1 MKRQHSAKQRRPRI
15 TVAINSYR
23 NAHMLRLCIA
33 SVQKALSD
41 IDGELIVADS
51 ATQDDT
57 RDLMRQEFPDIQF
70 LPDAANIGFGAMVNK
85 CLAVATGTYI
95 FLINSDT
102 IVEEHTLRD
111 LCAYFDTHPEI
122 GILAP
127 AQKLFSGKVIPTYF
141 RFYRPLTVVYRRTP
155 LGRFAFARRHLAHFE
170 MQDYKRR
177 TPCAVDWV
185 MGSALMVQR
194 VKAQDVGG
202 MDPRFFM
209 YMEDVD
215 WCRRFWEKGYPVVY
229 HPAITMYHYYG
240 KGSATGGFWRSLLRN
255 RLTWIHIA
263 SAVKYFFKYG
273 GKRNPRL
280 RSMGEVG

>member
-1 MKRQHSAKQRRPRI
+1 MPQQYRTATSQPRI

-23 NAHMLRLCIA
+23 NVHMLRLCIMSA
-33 SVQKALSD
+33 QKALTD
-41 IDGELIVADS
+41 MDGELIVADS

-57 RDLMRQEFPDIQF
+57 RDLMRQEFPDVQF
-70 LPDAANIGFGAMVNK
+70 LPDAKNIGFGAMINK
-85 CLAVATGTYI
+85 CLAVAQGKYI
-95 FLINSDT
+95 FFINSDT
-102 IVEEHTLRD
+102 IIEENTLHD
-111 LCAYFDTHPEI
+111 LCAYFDAHPKI
-122 GILAP
+122 GILVP
-127 AQKLFSGKVIPTYF
+127 AQKLFNGKIIPTYF
-141 RFYRPLTVVYRRTP
+141 RFYRPLTVIYRRTP

-170 MQDYKRR
+170 MRDYDRR
-177 TPCAVDWV
+177 APRAVDWV

-194 VKAQDVGG
+194 TKVRDVGS

-240 KGSATGGFWRSLLRN
+240 KGSATGGFWRSLFFN

-263 SAVKYFFKYG
+263 SAVKYFMKYRG
-273 GKRNPRL
+273 TKSPCADRAQIAW
-280 RSMGEVG
+280 